1 MQRMNSQAG
10 YALMDPAFVREVAG
24 DPGVASA
31 TMATTGRASRG
42 PWRAWYG
49 ETAARFSA
57 LAMGIARG
65 HRGPAAPTPR
75 E

>member
-1 MQRMNSQAG
+1 MHPVNSQAG

-31 TMATTGRASRG
+31 TMAPAGRASRA

-57 LAMGIARG
+57 LATGIAKG
-65 HRGPAAPTPR
+65 HRGPAAPTSP

>member
-1 MQRMNSQAG
+1 MHAVNSQAG
-10 YALMDPAFVREVAG
+10 YALMDPAFVREVVNHEGA
-24 DPGVASA
+24 AS
-31 TMATTGRASRG
+31 TTRALTGQGPRA

-57 LAMGIARG
+57 LAAGIARG

>member
-1 MQRMNSQAG
+1 MHPVNLQAG
-10 YALMDPAFVREVAG
+10 YALMDPAFVREVVNHEG
-24 DPGVASA
+24 TAS
-31 TMATTGRASRG
+31 TTRVLTGQGPRA

-75 E
+75 D